1 MEDWNKYILENVE
14 NDKVL
19 HFCVENIRKNYN
31 AAAKAIISDKNQM
44 AAYILADTDQYI
56 ELLNDLDNKIN
67 GDKKTTVV
75 A

>member
-31 AAAKAIISDKNQM
+31 SAAKAIISDKNQM